1 MSSAAA
7 QADPMWYDR
16 EIRFDVKFDQLEL
29 RRGEV
34 LIDSMRSIEDT
45 KGNNGENGELR
56 VTNLRLLWISTT
68 NLKTN
73 LSIGYNAVVNI
84 NIRTA
89 NSRSRGNSQA
99 LYVLTKFNGSRFEF
113 IFTNLVR
120 DSPRLFTT
128 VQAVFRAYDTS
139 KLYRELKL
147 RGAVIAQKELIQLPE
162 EQIFNKIS
170 GIWNLSADQGNL
182 GTFFFTNV
190 RVVWHANLAENFNV
204 SIPYI
209 QIKTIR
215 IRDSKFGPA
224 LVIDTSPR
232 SGSYVLGF
240 RVDPSEKLSVVH
252 KEIKALYDTYFSNPI
267 FGVSFTVQDSAPGI
281 QDLKVPMQ
289 QDDVEIVDTAESSH
303 DALAAYY
310 ADSSKLPDR
319 EPEFNAYLG
328 LAVEPLKEGVTIQQ
342 LWSVL

>member
-1 MSSAAA
+1 MSASSAA
-7 QADPMWYDR
+7 DPLWYDR

-45 KGNNGENGELR
+45 KGNNGENGELQ

-73 LSIGYNAVVNI
+73 LSVGYGAVVNI

-147 RGAVIAQKELIQLPE
+147 RGAVIAQKELILLPE

-224 LVIDTSPR
+224 LVIDTSAR

-240 RVDPSEKLSVVH
+240 RVDPAEKLAVVH
-252 KEIKALYDTYFSNPI
+252 KEIKALYDTYYSNPI
-267 FGVSFTVQDSAPGI
+267 FGVSFSVQESAPGI

-289 QDDVEIVDTAESSH
+289 QDDVEIVDTHESSH

-310 ADSSKLPDR
+310 ADSSKQADR
-319 EPEFNAYLG
+319 EPEFNTYLG